1 MVNPWMPFTETT
13 YKLTKP
19 KQTYEFYFTGLPS
32 GGEFGET
39 QVDPY
44 LSHCEKENFTHSAIC

>member
-1 MVNPWMPFTETT
+1 MPFTETT